1 MQHFAKSQETGYMSE
16 LKPSYRRRDIA
27 LSAIAGVIV
36 IAALARMMLIE
47 DPQPTVQR
55 SEPQSTAQLVQPQN
69 RSAPPVEVQ
78 VSYSGAVEAL
88 PATAKIYVFVRPVG
102 ERMPLG
108 VQTFDIHELPVAV
121 AFTPVAGAAD
131 PKPVEVVARLSM
143 SGEVSLHPEDLEAVS
158 GPLQFGAAEQRVQL
172 KLGANAEAIAPAP
185 IHDAVGSVR
194 IAVRVSL
201 GEAVRLPATTT
212 VFLIVRSSNGS
223 PMPLAV
229 KRFVL
234 SDLPLEVTLS
244 DADAMMPG
252 SSIGGAGSV
261 EVIARASV
269 SGNVKAEPGDYEA
282 RSGALRIAE
291 LAAPVVLVI
300 SQPL

>member
-1 MQHFAKSQETGYMSE
+1 MSE

-27 LSAIAGVIV
+27 LAAIAGVIV

-55 SEPQSTAQLVQPQN
+55 SEPQSTAQRVQPQN

-143 SGEVSLHPEDLEAVS
+143 SGEVSLHPEDLEVVS

-185 IHDAVGSVR
+185 IHDAQSDRCASQYECRSVR
-194 IAVRVSL
+194 
-201 GEAVRLPATTT
+201 
-212 VFLIVRSSNGS
+212 RSACLQRRPCS
-223 PMPLAV
+223 
-229 KRFVL
+229 
-234 SDLPLEVTLS
+234 
-244 DADAMMPG
+244 
-252 SSIGGAGSV
+252 
-261 EVIARASV
+261 
-269 SGNVKAEPGDYEA
+269 
-282 RSGALRIAE
+282 
-291 LAAPVVLVI
+291 
-300 SQPL
+300 

>member
-1 MQHFAKSQETGYMSE
+1 MSE
-16 LKPSYRRRDIA
+16 PTPSYRRRNIA
-27 LSAIAGVIV
+27 LAVIAGAIV
-36 IAALARMMLIE
+36 VGALVRMVFTAE
-47 DPQPTVQR
+47 PQPA
-55 SEPQSTAQLVQPQN
+55 AQ
-69 RSAPPVEVQ
+69 PVEQPTTAPMSQSQDPTGLPVVVE

-88 PATAKIYVFVRPVG
+88 PETAKIYVFVRPVG

-108 VQTFDIHELPVAV
+108 VQTFGIRDLPVAV
-121 AFTPVAGAAD
+121 AFTPVAGTAEA
-131 PKPVEVVARLSM
+131 KRVEVVARLSM
-143 SGEVSLHPEDLEAVS
+143 SGEVSLHPEDLEVVL

-172 KLGANAEAIAPAP
+172 KLGGNAEAIAPAP
-185 IHDAVGSVR
+185 IHDAAVGSVR

-229 KRFVL
+229 KRFAL

-291 LAAPVVLVI
+291 LAAPVALVI